1 MSDGEQPT
9 QSLRRVVRLAL
20 VVAGL
25 CIPVGIVIAVAGC
38 ELRVVTKYTP
48 VDNIRCLVCHGDYDV
63 EPFAVSHA
71 RCGVSC
77 EDCHG
82 MSDGHANDEGHLTAP
97 DEMYGK
103 DTLVPACM
111 ECHKDAKRLAKDET
125 ACPRYHEEAIIS
137 KQICTNCH
145 GRHRLA
151 KRIVRW
157 DKDTGELIPV
167 EKNK

>member
-1 MSDGEQPT
+1 MTDPGQPT
-9 QSLRRVVRLAL
+9 QSHRRVRRLVL
-20 VVAGL
+20 VLAGL
-25 CIPVGIVIAVAGC
+25 GIPVGIVIAVAGC
-38 ELRVVTKYTP
+38 ELRIVGTYTP
-48 VDNIRCLVCHGDYDV
+48 VDNSRCFVCHKQYDV

-71 RCGVSC
+71 RFGVSC

-82 MSDGHANDEGHLTAP
+82 MSDAHANDEEHLTPP

-145 GRHRLA
+145 GRHRLT

-167 EKNK
+167 KKKE